1 MLVFMLIALFAA
13 GIMGFSSI
21 ENVPKADAFHL
32 TVSALTFSS
41 SNSGFSA
48 QGKLL
53 NSALA
58 LASVAVIA
66 WALINFH
73 HNNQADSSKAEEY
86 FKLMPQDEGL
96 VLKEIKIEAKSHLA
110 GLKKVQI
117 LQKTGTVV
125 LGVKK
130 GSIFE
135 LDVPMSREIAAG
147 STVLFLG
154 AESQLSEVE
163 KEAKK

>member
-1 MLVFMLIALFAA
+1 MLVFMLIVLFVG
-13 GIMGFSSI
+13 GIIGFGSLEGAS
-21 ENVPKADAFHL
+21 KADAFHL

-41 SNSGFSA
+41 NSSGFSV
-48 QGKLL
+48 QGKLF

-58 LASVAVIA
+58 IASVAVIA

-73 HNNQADSSKAEEY
+73 RNNQADSSKAEEY

-96 VLKEIKIEAKSHLA
+96 ALKEIKIEAKSHLA
-110 GLKKVQI
+110 GLRKVQI

-130 GSIFE
+130 GSVFE
-135 LDVPMSREIAAG
+135 LGVPMERVMAAG
-147 STVLFLG
+147 STLLILG
-154 AESQLSEVE
+154 SELQLKEVE

>member
-1 MLVFMLIALFAA
+1 MLVFMLIVLFA
-13 GIMGFSSI
+13 GGMIGFRSLES
-21 ENVPKADAFHL
+21 VPAADAFHL

-41 SNSGFSA
+41 DSSGFSA

-73 HNNQADSSKAEEY
+73 HQNSAESTKAEEY

-96 VLKEIKIEAKSHLA
+96 VLKEIRIEAKSHLA
-110 GLKKVQI
+110 GLRKVQI

-125 LGVKK
+125 LGIKK
-130 GSIFE
+130 GGIFE
-135 LDVPMSREIAAG
+135 LDVPMNREIAAG
-147 STVLFLG
+147 STMLALG
-154 AESQLSEVE
+154 AESQLKEVE